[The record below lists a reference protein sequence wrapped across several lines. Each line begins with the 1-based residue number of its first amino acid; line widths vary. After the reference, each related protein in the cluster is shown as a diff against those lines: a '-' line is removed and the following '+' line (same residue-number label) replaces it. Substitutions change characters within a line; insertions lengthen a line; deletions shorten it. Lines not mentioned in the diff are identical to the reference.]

1 MYTYIYIYIVTNW
14 LSLGLRRQT
23 RNENNKK
30 IYIYKIARMSQG
42 SIKKSVNY
50 GKGISPIE
58 DSR

>member
-1 MYTYIYIYIVTNW
+1 MTIYIYIVTNG
-14 LSLGLRRQT
+14 LSLGLRNQA
-23 RNENNKK
+23 RNENLK

-42 SIKKSVNY
+42 SIKKRVNY